1 MKTLDRD
8 LAVDQLL
15 TMAPRVEG
23 VPMFKRG
30 FFGFPLSL
38 GLIT

>member
-1 MKTLDRD
+1 MKALDYD

-15 TMAPRVEG
+15 TMAPRVESIP
-23 VPMFKRG
+23 VFERG

-38 GLIT
+38 GLIA